1 MSDMEREL
9 TLPQTRQVVR
19 IRRRH
24 PGAEI
29 CVHQRAWG
37 LVLEARSGDRVLEL
51 IRFDWDG
58 AVVADRRVD
67 RAA

>member
-1 MSDMEREL
+1 MEQEL

-19 IRRRH
+19 LRRRH
-24 PGAEI
+24 PGADVR
-29 CVHQRAWG
+29 VHHRAWG

-51 IRFDWDG
+51 VRFDWDG
-58 AVVADRRVD
+58 AVVADQRID